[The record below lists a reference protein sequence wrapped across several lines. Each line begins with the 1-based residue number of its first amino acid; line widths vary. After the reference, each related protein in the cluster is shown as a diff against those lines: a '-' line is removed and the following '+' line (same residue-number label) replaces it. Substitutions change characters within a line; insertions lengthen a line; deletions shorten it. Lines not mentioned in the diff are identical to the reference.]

1 MKTVLLVLLA
11 LVVCAIFGT
20 AFLAALGKFFF
31 DIFMKVFGFGFA
43 LSGCLVRSIA
53 LIVFLYLLYLGYASL
68 VGG

>member
-31 DIFMKVFGFGFA
+31 DVFMKVFGFGFA
-43 LSGCLVRSIA
+43 LSGCLIRLGA
-53 LIVFLYLLYLGYASL
+53 LILGFLLLCMLAKGA
-68 VGG
+68 